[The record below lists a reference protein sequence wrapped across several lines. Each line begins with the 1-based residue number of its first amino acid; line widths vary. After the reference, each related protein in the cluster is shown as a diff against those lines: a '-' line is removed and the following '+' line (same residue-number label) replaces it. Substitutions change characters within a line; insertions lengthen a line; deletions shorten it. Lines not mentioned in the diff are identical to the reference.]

1 MLLPATSLLFGFVWF
16 LLTFFLTHV
25 SIYAYLFFYK
35 CGKSEDLLQC
45 GGHYLGFVGHLLV
58 IGMGKPGVGGLSKF
72 PDLILKGKAEKSK
85 NKSLL

>member
-1 MLLPATSLLFGFVWF
+1 M
-16 LLTFFLTHV
+16 
-25 SIYAYLFFYK
+25 
-35 CGKSEDLLQC
+35 QC

-85 NKSLL
+85 NKSLLRLLFK